1 MLQYTNGFSCAM
13 DQEKEELIISFV
25 QQIPEIGEDGE
36 TTNIRAEEVV
46 NLVMGKVMA
55 QNLLN
60 GLTEMLT
67 DGTKS
72 KE

>member
-13 DQEKEELIISFV
+13 DTEKEELIISFV

-36 TTNIRAEEVV
+36 TSNIRVEEVA

-55 QNLLN
+55 QNLLD
-60 GLTEMLT
+60 GLAEMLT
-67 DGTKS
+67 DGS
-72 KE
+72 KKEK